1 MVGLQKGARPRP
13 VWAGAVAEVPVPVVA
28 DGAGPRLRSPRAVS
42 SGAPPLPSQEVTV
55 NITLP
60 QLKAGDRDKPQDR
73 MVHRLQGLV
82 TALGNPIT
90 IDGIFGPN
98 TEAAVKAQQHAF
110 GLSQTGV
117 VDDNTWIKLIGG

>member
-1 MVGLQKGARPRP
+1 M
-13 VWAGAVAEVPVPVVA
+13 
-28 DGAGPRLRSPRAVS
+28 
-42 SGAPPLPSQEVTV
+42 

-60 QLKAGDRDKPQDR
+60 QLKAGDRDQPQNR

>member
-1 MVGLQKGARPRP
+1 MVGLKKGGEAQAGLGRSRGRSAGARSGGWRRSA
-13 VWAGAVAEVPVPVVA
+13 VTISKSRIIGGSSTAIAG
-28 DGAGPRLRSPRAVS
+28 GS
-42 SGAPPLPSQEVTV
+42 V

-117 VDDNTWIKLIGG
+117 VDDNTWTKLIGG

>member
-1 MVGLQKGARPRP
+1 M
-13 VWAGAVAEVPVPVVA
+13 
-28 DGAGPRLRSPRAVS
+28 
-42 SGAPPLPSQEVTV
+42 

-60 QLKAGDRDKPQDR
+60 QLKAGDKDQPQNR

-90 IDGIFGPN
+90 IDGIFGPS

-110 GLSQTGV
+110 GLGVTGI
-117 VDDNTWIKLIGG
+117 VDDNTWMKLIEG

>member
-1 MVGLQKGARPRP
+1 M
-13 VWAGAVAEVPVPVVA
+13 
-28 DGAGPRLRSPRAVS
+28 
-42 SGAPPLPSQEVTV
+42 

-98 TEAAVKAQQHAF
+98 TEAAVKHQQHAF
-110 GLSQTGV
+110 GLAQNGV
-117 VDDNTWIKLIGG
+117 VDDNTWTKLIEG

>member
-1 MVGLQKGARPRP
+1 M
-13 VWAGAVAEVPVPVVA
+13 
-28 DGAGPRLRSPRAVS
+28 
-42 SGAPPLPSQEVTV
+42 

-60 QLKAGDRDKPQDR
+60 QLKSGDRDKPQNR

-110 GLSQTGV
+110 GLPANGV
-117 VDDNTWIKLIGG
+117 VDDNTWMKLIEG